1 MKDIQHFNHEQHG
14 FKVVLGTQK
23 KSYKPTLQNYL
34 DAAVDLARRQN
45 EQDGKEFSKK
55 FIFLMTKAL
64 ASGAEKRLSYED
76 SQSMLNVMLSITDM
90 MAGLTPTEF
99 MQVFPIPK
107 EYDGEKYGM
116 KDYFSTMEYV
126 RNFPQDEPIGKEDI
140 LGFLMGYYSPDILK
154 FNVRMV
160 SVISDIREM
169 EGQMGIAEAFAAENG
184 IPAYSFYEKEG
195 IMVNRQTGEVTKIHK
210 PKMRIPKYMRVME
223 GGL

>member
-1 MKDIQHFNHEQHG
+1 MEDIQHFNNEQHK
-14 FKVVLGTQK
+14 FKVILGTKK
-23 KSYKPTLQNYL
+23 KSYKPTVHEYL
-34 DAAVDLARRQN
+34 NAAVDLARRQD

-55 FIFLMTKAL
+55 FIFLMTKVL
-64 ASGAEKRLSYED
+64 ASRIEKRLSYED
-76 SQSMLNVMLSITDM
+76 SQSILNAMLSITDM

-99 MQVFPIPK
+99 MRVFPIPK
-107 EYDGEKYGM
+107 EYDGDKYGM

-126 RNFPQDEPIGKEDI
+126 KGFPQDEPIGKGEI
-140 LGFLMGYYSPDILK
+140 LGFLMRYYNLDILK

-160 SVISDIREM
+160 SVISDIWEM
-169 EGQMGIAEAFAAENG
+169 EGQMSIAEEFAAENG
-184 IPAYSFYEKEG
+184 IAAYSFYKKEG